1 MKVRTLTVSNRVYA
15 NITHE
20 GGECSIMC
28 EPGLTVGESLER
40 YADELERKS
49 ERLLKQVALLRLAA
63 KEG

>member
-1 MKVRTLTVSNRVYA
+1 MKVRTITHANCVYA
-15 NITHE
+15 NITHD

-49 ERLLKQVALLRLAA
+49 ERLLKQASLARLAA